1 MEDILLRFRDLKDRK
16 IVSNHV
22 TLKRWIERE
31 GFPPGLLLGPNSR
44 AWRASD
50 VEAWL
55 DSRPTCAAE
64 PRGAA
69 KRNRGGRP

>member
-1 MEDILLRFRDLKDRK
+1 MAEVLLCFRDLKDRG
-16 IVSNHV
+16 IINNHV

-55 DSRPTCAAE
+55 DSRPTCVAE

-69 KRNRGGRP
+69 KQNRGGRS